1 MSEPA
6 AAAFSGHRTTT
17 APLLEVRS
25 LSIGLTGGSHADI
38 VGDVTFSVGSRSIF
52 GIVGESGC
60 GKSVTAMSILGLNQP
75 GIAPKAGQV
84 LFKGEDVL
92 KASDRRLRQIRGDEI
107 SMIFQEPLTS
117 LNPVLTVGYQIVEAL
132 RSHRS
137 MAASEARARAVEL
150 LSMVGIP
157 SPETRLES
165 YPHQLSGGM
174 CQRVMIALAL
184 ACQPELLIADE
195 PTTALDVT
203 IQAQIIDLLRGLQR
217 DLGMSVIIITHD
229 LALLSDFAETIAVMY
244 AGRVVELASAELLFS
259 NPAHPYTER
268 LLASI
273 PPVDRDVERL
283 ATIEGRVPGI
293 AEAIQGCRFAAR
305 CPFSDELCRSV
316 EPQLKDHGGGLAAC
330 HHPRRRERVAS

>member
-6 AAAFSGHRTTT
+6 AAAFSGRRTTT

-137 MAASEARARAVEL
+137 MAASEARARAVGL

-174 CQRVMIALAL
+174 CQRVLIAMAF
-184 ACQPELLIADE
+184 ASEPLLVVADE

-203 IQAQIIDLLRGLQR
+203 IQARIMALMAELQAR
-217 DLGMSVIIITHD
+217 HGTGILFITHD
-229 LALLSDFAETIAVMY
+229 L
-244 AGRVVELASAELLFS
+244 
-259 NPAHPYTER
+259 
-268 LLASI
+268 
-273 PPVDRDVERL
+273 RL
-283 ATIEGRVPGI
+283 AATVCDEI
-293 AEAIQGCRFAAR
+293 AAFVGSDRPESEMLSAAAR
-305 CPFSDELCRSV
+305 LYENIAADVAGEKRETAVLDRF
-316 EPQLKDHGGGLAAC
+316 LK
-330 HHPRRRERVAS
+330 R